1 VRPTGIARVRELW
14 RLFRNEREDPEPFYT
29 WLAEELA
36 DDLERRH
43 GSFAGRTL
51 LDLGCGPGYYTAALR
66 ARGATVIPIDNS
78 AEELGPAPPE
88 GAVLADAGAL
98 PLPDGEADGVV
109 CSNLLEHTPD
119 AEAVIREI
127 ERVLRPG
134 GWAYL
139 SWTNWYSPHG
149 GHDMSP
155 YHLLG
160 PRLGPRLYE
169 RRNGPPRKNRYGEG
183 LFPVH
188 VGATLAFVRSR
199 PGLRITA
206 AEPRYWPRLRF
217 LARIPGVREVA
228 LWNCVIH
235 VERVAAPDGVQGW
248 LTGEQAA
255 RLAEAAAR
263 VPAGGRIV
271 EIGSYHGRSTI
282 VLARAGGSVVAI
294 DPHAG
299 NDRGPQQWT
308 GTAEEGQSDHET
320 FVRNLRAAG
329 VAERVRHVRR
339 PSQEA
344 LDAVEGPVDLLY
356 VDGAHRFRPA
366 AADIVRWGDR
376 VAPGGTLLIHDAF
389 SSVGVTLAVGRHLL
403 AGRRFRYVGRSG
415 SLAEYRRED
424 AGRVANAA
432 RQLASLPW
440 FVRNLA
446 VKAALVARLP
456 WAARALGHRSGPWP
470 Y

>member
-1 VRPTGIARVRELW
+1 
-14 RLFRNEREDPEPFYT
+14 
-29 WLAEELA
+29 
-36 DDLERRH
+36 
-43 GSFAGRTL
+43 
-51 LDLGCGPGYYTAALR
+51 
-66 ARGATVIPIDNS
+66 
-78 AEELGPAPPE
+78 
-88 GAVLADAGAL
+88 
-98 PLPDGEADGVV
+98 VV

-263 VPAGGRIV
+263 VPDGGRIV